1 MHTNRHEFHKA
12 ILSHSNF
19 RCLKLRM
26 TPLLKWNSPQRK
38 LHDQRIFVRLLN
50 KTMPESVENLDG
62 TSDDLKHLVFQ

>member
-1 MHTNRHEFHKA
+1 
-12 ILSHSNF
+12 
-19 RCLKLRM
+19 M